1 MTTTARIAATKA
13 QAVYTATITAATTF
27 AAFGLVGDE
36 RIVVELSDSSGN
48 YYPFT
53 FIDGGG
59 NVRNADMTRTVN
71 QITISA
77 GDIRIYKPAT
87 ANTVEVVQYS

>member
-1 MTTTARIAATKA
+1 MTTTARIAATKG
-13 QAVYTATITAATTF
+13 QAVYTATISANTTF
-27 AAFGLVGDE
+27 AAFGLTGDE

-59 NVRNADMTRTVN
+59 RRLEDLR
-71 QITISA
+71 QIRDDR
-77 GDIRIYKPAT
+77 GLR
-87 ANTVEVVQYS
+87 EVLARR